1 MPIWGHVAL
10 LCRAIAAEGQ
20 QDAEQILT
28 MARQDAAEVIA
39 AARDAAD
46 KDYQQEMLAA
56 KSEAYAD
63 AKRRVD
69 YAELEARKA
78 IMAFRERIIQ
88 EVLDALDQ
96 RLQDFRKAPD
106 YVAFLRLALKEGLDH
121 LPGREF
127 IVELNDTEVG
137 LLQGEIEKQMT
148 EGSLQIEVK
157 AAPDRNGGLRV
168 TTRDRR
174 LRYDNSFAAR
184 RQRSENDIRREIWS
198 VIFGTKSTA
207 T

>member
-10 LCRAIAAEGQ
+10 LCRAIADEGR

-28 MARQDAAEVIA
+28 KARQDAAEVIT

-46 KDYQQEMLAA
+46 KAYQQEIRSA
-56 KSEAYAD
+56 KSKAYAD
-63 AKRRVD
+63 AKQRVD
-69 YAELEARKA
+69 HAELEARRA

-88 EVLDALDQ
+88 TVLDTLDQ

-106 YVAFLRLALKEGLDH
+106 YAAFLRLALKEGIDH
-121 LPGREF
+121 LPGNQF
-127 IVELNDTEVG
+127 IVEVNDTEVD
-137 LLQGEIEKQMT
+137 LLHGEIEKQMG
-148 EGSLQIEVK
+148 EESLQIEVK
-157 AAPDRNGGLRV
+157 AAPDCNGGLRI

-198 VIFGTKSTA
+198 VIFGTESTP

>member
-20 QDAEQILT
+20 QNAEQILT
-28 MARQDAAEVIA
+28 RARQDAAEMIA

-46 KDYQQEMLAA
+46 KAYQQEIRSA

-69 YAELEARKA
+69 FAELEARKT

-96 RLQDFRKAPD
+96 RLQAFRKAPD
-106 YVAFLRLALKEGLDH
+106 YAAFLRLALKEGIDH
-121 LPGREF
+121 LPGNQF
-127 IVELNDTEVG
+127 IVEVNDTEVD
-137 LLQGEIEKQMT
+137 LLHGEIEKQMG
-148 EGSLQIEVK
+148 EESLQIKVK
-157 AAPDRNGGLRV
+157 AAPDCNGGLRI
-168 TTRDRR
+168 TTRDQR

-198 VIFGTKSTA
+198 VIFGTEST
-207 T
+207 TT